1 MNSLTK
7 CRSRLPLIKVMSA
20 GGTSSHPS
28 SVANYL
34 GRTHRFLRN
43 RVWLWPIVAA
53 LGLGLVGWWVRGQ
66 VETAL
71 KAKMAAELQTILN
84 ADVKALEIWFK
95 AQKANA
101 ATLAADARVRAA
113 AEQLVELVKKEGTND
128 SVLLFS
134 PQLAGLR
141 EYLKPALKVQRYEGF
156 LLANREHR
164 VLAAFDDQYVGK
176 RAVSVHDEFLEQA
189 FAGQPTVSR
198 PFASPRLLADEQGAL
213 KTGLPMMY
221 VAAPIRGQTD
231 EIIAVLGLR
240 MRPGTEFTEILGIAR
255 AGESGDTYA
264 FDKNGLLL
272 SQSRFDAQLKSFG
285 LLPDLP
291 DSRSI
296 LNLELRDP
304 GADLRKDV
312 RAKNPRREQ
321 GLTKMAKAATAGG
334 SCFDVDGY
342 RDYRGVP
349 VVGAW
354 TWLEECGM
362 GIATESAVDEAYRPL
377 YVLRIAVWG
386 LLGLLAVSAA
396 VIFGF
401 LMVVERM
408 EQSAR
413 KAALEAKKLGPYALG
428 DKIGGGANGMVY
440 HARHALLRRPVAV
453 KLLNLDKTSNTAIA
467 RFEREVQLTSHLTH
481 PNTITI
487 YDYGRTPE
495 GIFYYAMEFLDGI
508 DLDKLGKQFGPQP
521 EGRVICIL
529 RQVCGSLAE
538 AHGVGLV
545 HRDMK
550 PANII
555 LNRRGGQYDV
565 VKVLDFGLAKA
576 IDSALDLELTAA
588 DSIVGTPLY
597 LAPEGVERPDELDAR
612 SDLYAVGAIGYY
624 LLTAKPLF
632 ELRNLRE
639 VLLHQVKTMPP
650 KPSERLGRPIRSE
663 LEDIIM
669 QCLAKEPDCRPQS
682 ARDLE
687 GALASCPG
695 AETWTRKEAEAWWSR
710 NVSPSPEESPSSA
723 GGETQ
728 AFANVI
734 ISR

>member
-1 MNSLTK
+1 
-7 CRSRLPLIKVMSA
+7 VSA
-20 GGTSSHPS
+20 DGTGSHSSS
-28 SVANYL
+28 IANYL
-34 GRTHRFLRN
+34 GRTHRFLRK
-43 RVWLWPIVAA
+43 RVWLWPIIAA
-53 LGLGLVGWWVRGQ
+53 LGIGLIGWWVRAK

-71 KAKMAAELQTILN
+71 KTKMAAELRTILK

-101 ATLAADARVRAA
+101 ATLASDARIRAA
-113 AEQLVELVKKEGTND
+113 AKELIGLERKEGTND
-128 SVLLFS
+128 AVLLYS
-134 PQLAGLR
+134 PQLAQLR
-141 EYLKPALKVQRYEGF
+141 EYLRPALKVQQYEGF

-164 VLAAFDDQYVGK
+164 VLASFDDQYVGK
-176 RAVSVHDEFLEQA
+176 KTVSVHEEFLNKA
-189 FAGQPTVSR
+189 FAGQPAVSR

-213 KTGLPMMY
+213 KTGLPMMH
-221 VAAPIRGQTD
+221 VAAPVRDEKD

-272 SQSRFDAQLKSFG
+272 SQSRFDDQLKSFG

-291 DSRSI
+291 DSRAM

-304 GADLRKDV
+304 GADLRKNV
-312 RAKNPRREQ
+312 RATKPRREQ
-321 GLTKMAKAATAGG
+321 ELTRMAKSATAGG
-334 SCFDVDGY
+334 TGVDVDGY

-354 TWLEECGM
+354 TWLDEYGM

-377 YVLRIAVWG
+377 YVLRFAVWG

-396 VIFGF
+396 VICVF
-401 LMVVERM
+401 LVLVQRLERA
-408 EQSAR
+408 AR
-413 KAALEAKKLGPYALG
+413 KSALQAKKLGQYALG
-428 DKIGGGANGMVY
+428 EKIGAGANGMVY
-440 HARHALLRRPVAV
+440 HAQHAMLRRPVAV
-453 KLLNLDKTSNTAIA
+453 KLLNLDKTHDTAIA
-467 RFEREVQLTSHLTH
+467 RFEREVQLTSHLNH
-481 PNTITI
+481 PNTVTI

-495 GIFYYAMEFLDGI
+495 GIFFYAMEYLDGVN
-508 DLDKLGKQFGPQP
+508 LDKLGKEFGPQP

-529 RQVCGSLAE
+529 RQICGSLAE
-538 AHGVGLV
+538 AHRVGLI
-545 HRDMK
+545 HRDIK

-576 IDSALDLELTAA
+576 MNSRQELELTAA

-597 LAPEGVERPDELDAR
+597 LAPEGVERLEELDAR
-612 SDLYAVGAIGYY
+612 SDLYAVGAIGYF
-624 LLTAKPLF
+624 LLTGKPLF
-632 ELRNLRE
+632 DLKNLRD
-639 VLLHQVKTMPP
+639 VLMHQVKTMPLT
-650 KPSERLGRPIRSE
+650 PSDRLGKPICSD
-663 LEDIIM
+663 LEKLIM
-669 QCLAKEPDCRPQS
+669 QCLAKDPGQRPPNAS
-682 ARDLE
+682 SLE
-687 GALASCPG
+687 EALANCESAG
-695 AETWTRKEAEAWWSR
+695 TWTRKEAEAWW
-710 NVSPSPEESPSSA
+710 NQNISPAPGDSTGSA